1 MASNTMSSNHTMS
14 NHPTIELLKTRRSVK
29 PDMLCEPAPSADEL
43 QTILT
48 IAARV
53 PDHKK
58 LAPWRFVIIEG
69 AAREKLGELAA
80 DACRR
85 EDAEPPSH
93 VRLDT
98 ERKRFT
104 RAPLVIAVISRV
116 RETRGAPEWEQI
128 LSAGAAC
135 MNLCIACNALGYGSN
150 WITEWVT
157 YSKTF
162 TDGFGLA
169 RNERIAGF
177 VHIGTT
183 KEVPADRERPALA
196 DVVSRYQG

>member
-1 MASNTMSSNHTMS
+1 MS
-14 NHPTIELLKTRRSVK
+14 NPMIELLKMRRSVK
-29 PDMLCEPAPSADEL
+29 PDLLIAPAPSAAEL
-43 QTILT
+43 DTILT

-58 LAPWRFVIIEG
+58 LAPWRFVVIEG
-69 AAREKLGELAA
+69 AARERLGELAA

-85 EDAEPPSH
+85 EEAEPPSH

-104 RAPLVIAVISRV
+104 RAPLVIAVVSRV
-116 RETRGAPEWEQI
+116 KETRGAPEWEQI

-135 MNLCIACNALGYGSN
+135 MNLCIAANALGYGSN
-150 WITEWVT
+150 WVTEWVS

-162 TDGFGLA
+162 GEGFGLA
-169 RNERIAGF
+169 ANERIAGF
-177 VHIGTT
+177 VHIGTA
-183 KEVPADRERPALA
+183 KEKPADRERPALA
-196 DVVSRYQG
+196 DVVSKWGA

>member
-1 MASNTMSSNHTMS
+1 MLT
-14 NHPTIELLKTRRSVK
+14 HPTIELLKTRRSVK
-29 PDMLCEPAPSADEL
+29 PDLLIAPAPSAEEL
-43 QTILT
+43 ETILS

-58 LAPWRFVIIEG
+58 LAPWRFVIIDG

-80 DACRR
+80 EACQR
-85 EDAEPPSH
+85 EEAEPPSH

-116 RETRGAPEWEQI
+116 KETRGAPEWEQI

-135 MNLCIACNALGYGSN
+135 MNLCIAANALGYGST
-150 WITEWVT
+150 WITEWIS

-162 TDGFGLA
+162 TEGFGLA
-169 RNERIAGF
+169 ANERIAGF
-177 VHIGTT
+177 VHIGTA
-183 KEVPADRERPALA
+183 KEKPAERERPVLSEIVTRWA
-196 DVVSRYQG
+196 

>member
-1 MASNTMSSNHTMS
+1 MS
-14 NHPTIELLKTRRSVK
+14 NPRIESDPTIESNPTIKLLKTRRSVK
-29 PDMLCEPAPSADEL
+29 PDLLCGPAPSADEL
-43 QTILT
+43 ETILT

-69 AAREKLGELAA
+69 AARQTLGELAA
-80 DACRR
+80 AACLS
-85 EDAEPPSH
+85 EETEPPSH
-93 VRLDT
+93 IRLDT

-135 MNLCIACNALGYGSN
+135 MNLCIACNALGFGSN

-157 YSKTF
+157 YSKSF
-162 TDGFGLA
+162 TDGFGIA
-169 RNERIAGF
+169 PNERIAGF
-177 VHIGTT
+177 VHIGTI
-183 KEVPADRERPALA
+183 KERPADRERPALA